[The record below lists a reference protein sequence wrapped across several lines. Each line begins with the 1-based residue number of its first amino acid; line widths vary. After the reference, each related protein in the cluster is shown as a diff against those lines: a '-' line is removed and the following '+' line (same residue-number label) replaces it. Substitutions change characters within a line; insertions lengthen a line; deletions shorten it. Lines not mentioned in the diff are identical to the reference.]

1 MRLRIVAGQ
10 EVSLSPITMPLMGQ
24 VIDLQAWRTANADP
38 LLDEDDAPEGEVS
51 RLEEAVDALRIVITS
66 RPRRPRR
73 AADAFI
79 ENELLAIIGAVTV
92 GSLGTAVERVERL
105 TTRLRRT
112 AGHGEEVMAR
122 RR

>member
-1 MRLRIVAGQ
+1 
-10 EVSLSPITMPLMGQ
+10 MGQ